1 MQFPS
6 ELLEGIRIHLE
17 EEKTSIEKRIDEL
30 SKQDPFTDSERLNDN
45 AASDAEATEEN
56 NHDRYQ
62 AMIEELQHKRAHI
75 DEALTRIGT
84 GTYGTCVHCGKMID
98 TDRLS
103 VLPATIMC
111 MECETSKKK

>member
-6 ELLEGIRIHLE
+6 DLLEEIRRHLE
-17 EEKTSIEKRIDEL
+17 TEKTHVEQRIDEL
-30 SKQDPFTDSERLNDN
+30 SKQDPFTDTERLNDN

-56 NHDRYQ
+56 NHERYQ
-62 AMIEELQHKRAHI
+62 AMIEELQSKRMHL
-75 DEALTRIGT
+75 DEALIRIGT
-84 GTYGTCVHCGKMID
+84 GTYGTCVQCGNMID

-111 MECETSKKK
+111 MECETKKKK